1 MDAGSERVDGVGA
14 YFGIQFDSGGS
25 NAFIGGDCSSY
36 TNFFAGVAFLGDVN
50 TLGVAQTHN
59 DQPGN
64 QCTYDC
70 PDNGPA
76 EKATSF
82 RPSFITHIVEAIWAF
97 PLITVASK

>member
-1 MDAGSERVDGVGA
+1 LDAGSERVDGAHA
-14 YFGIQFDSGGS
+14 YFGIQFHSAGS
-25 NAFIGGDCSSY
+25 NAFIGTDYISY
-36 TNFFAGVAFLGDVN
+36 ANFLAGVTIFGDVN

-82 RPSFITHIVEAIWAF
+82 RASFITHMVEAIWAF
-97 PLITVASK
+97 PLITAASN